1 VRKVVEF
8 LMPLIENMNKD
19 FRKQFFEKRKEQ
31 AVMNGDDVE
40 SPRSVNG
47 ET

>member
-8 LMPLIENMNKD
+8 LMPLIENMSKD

-31 AVMNGDDVE
+31 AVMNGDDVD
-40 SPRSVNG
+40 SPRGVNG